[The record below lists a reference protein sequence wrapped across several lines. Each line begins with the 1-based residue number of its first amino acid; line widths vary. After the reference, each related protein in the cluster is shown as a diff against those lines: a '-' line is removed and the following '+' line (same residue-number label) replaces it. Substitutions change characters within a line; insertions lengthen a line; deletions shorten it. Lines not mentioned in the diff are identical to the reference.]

1 MAMLVLFPI
10 SFMFHVVWL
19 SHADIFSLSYY
30 MNGFLEP
37 HTACEGQ
44 QCIDSSDLLLILAFD
59 WLISVLAKLA
69 AARKNHSLRHS
80 NYWILKRWKQHS
92 SVMLW
97 YLTSPCWALK
107 FRCLVLVTKDKC
119 KNRKMS
125 KNIKRR
131 NILQIKTLTK
141 HFDGT
146 NLKLHCYNSVL
157 TYLS

>member
-10 SFMFHVVWL
+10 SVMFHVVWL
-19 SHADIFSLSYY
+19 SHADIFSLSCHI
-30 MNGFLEP
+30 NGFLEP

-44 QCIDSSDLLLILAFD
+44 QCIDSSDLLLILDFD
-59 WLISVLAKLA
+59 WLVSSVLAKSA

-92 SVMLW
+92 LVMLW

-107 FRCLVLVTKDKC
+107 FRCLVLMTKDKC

-125 KNIKRR
+125 KSIKRK
-131 NILQIKTLTK
+131 NGLYLDFNKTLM
-141 HFDGT
+141 
-146 NLKLHCYNSVL
+146 VQI
-157 TYLS
+157 